1 MDLEQALHEYQKYL
15 SRNYRKKTT
24 QRNYYKSV
32 KKALHWFKEHKNITD
47 SDTVTRED
55 LEDWRAYCN
64 EHYKQNGNVSRF
76 NALNNFFVHFQGKK
90 DYKISVPA
98 SIRANKHVMNKD
110 ELITYIR
117 AAETPLEKM
126 VVLLQIDGLLR
137 PSEIA
142 RIKIGNLDLENHRLY
157 LDDTKTGNN
166 YIIISP
172 RLTDSIQT
180 YLGTRRQPRDIKD
193 LDMLIIMKTGRY
205 AGYAP
210 KDAHSFVYGMTK
222 RLAARA
228 GFTRNI
234 YPYLI
239 KPSVITNDLNEHVNP
254 KIVQRK
260 ARHKRIESTLRY
272 DHTSD
277 EMLVEHFHSQH
288 EPVSVTTES
297 NYEDMARVLLDKL
310 LAGEIDNGT
319 FKKSL
324 DILAPTKNTPK
335 KHTRDLAYG

>member
-1 MDLEQALHEYQKYL
+1 MDLDQALHAYQNYL

-24 QRNYYKSV
+24 RKNYYKSV
-32 KKALHWFKEHKNITD
+32 KKALHWLTENKHITD
-47 SDTVTRED
+47 SDMVTRED

-90 DYKISVPA
+90 THRIPVPA
-98 SIRANKHVMNKD
+98 SIQTNKHVMNKD
-110 ELITYIR
+110 ELTTYIQ
-117 AAETPLEKM
+117 AADIPLEKM
-126 VVLLQIDGLLR
+126 IVLLQIDGLLR

-142 RIKIGNLDLENHRLY
+142 RIKISNIDLENHRLY

-166 YIIISP
+166 YIILSP
-172 RLTDSIQT
+172 RLTDSIKT
-180 YLGTRRQPRDIKD
+180 YLVTRRQPRDSTD
-193 LDMLIIMKTGRY
+193 SDMLIIMKTGRY

-210 KDAHSFVYGMTK
+210 KDAHSFVYLMTK

-228 GFTRNI
+228 GFTRHI

-260 ARHKRIESTLRY
+260 ARHRRIESTLRY

-277 EMLVEHFHSQH
+277 EMLVEHFQRQH
-288 EPVSVTTES
+288 EPVSVKTGS
-297 NYEDMARVLLDKL
+297 NYEGMARVLLDKL
-310 LAGEIDNGT
+310 LAGEIDNST

-324 DILAPTKNTPK
+324 DILMPTKNTPK
-335 KHTRDLAYG
+335 KHPEDLAYG